1 MKSFKDIILIVVLLL
16 VSAMGY
22 VYFTYPGKISKA
34 LSYQIS
40 ASTGVD
46 VEVEKVR
53 VKFFR
58 GVVKVKHINVR
69 NSRQYDARNIFEIAG
84 VYAKFSPMS
93 FFKREIILDEVVIYS
108 PRVYLERDDSGITN
122 FRAMFAHAAEHAMS
136 AKGRRYFLIRDLEI
150 RNLEVESD
158 KNFGNKA
165 HDVEEIILKNIGAK
179 ESGYTYSRLVLEFF
193 DILDR
198 KALAQYGK
206 IKAPK
211 DKVIVPEVVETETIQ
226 MKQEVEA
233 QKVEEP
239 AKVEVQ
245 TQIDAKQ
252 KLNAS
257 SGTVVTGKNSQ
268 LGSKPQA
275 NPRPKDLIEHQ
286 AQEVKALKE
295 AIGMDVKREVKEEPA
310 EDVSKHEMDKELGR
324 YEDFFANP

>member
-1 MKSFKDIILIVVLLL
+1 MKSKDIILILVLLII
-16 VSAMGY
+16 SAMGY
-22 VYFTYPGKISKA
+22 MYFTYPGKISKA

-53 VKFFR
+53 VKFFK

-93 FFKREIILDEVVIYS
+93 FFKKEIILDEVVIYS

-122 FRAMFAHAAEHAMS
+122 FRGMFAHAAEHAMS
-136 AKGRRYFLIRDLEI
+136 AKGKRYFLIRDLEI

-179 ESGYTYSRLVLEFF
+179 ESGYTYPRLVLEFF

-206 IKAPK
+206 IKAPNS
-211 DKVIVPEVVETETIQ
+211 KVIVPEVVEVV
-226 MKQEVEA
+226 EVE
-233 QKVEEP
+233 KVEEP
-239 AKVEVQ
+239 VATISVDHEKLIQ
-245 TQIDAKQ
+245 LKQ
-252 KLNAS
+252 QESVVNQNVNANS
-257 SGTVVTGKNSQ
+257 STVVTGKKSQ
-268 LGSKPQA
+268 LGSSSKPSEMIEKQV
-275 NPRPKDLIEHQ
+275 KDI
-286 AQEVKALKE
+286 KDLKE
-295 AIGMDVKREVKEEPA
+295 AIGVTESEEVRQQKPV
-310 EDVSKHEMDKELGR
+310 EDVSKREKDKELER
-324 YEDFFANP
+324 YEDFFAAP